1 MPGTSAPVF
10 TKMGLSPWRHVRF
23 YKGHSQTSGLEREI
37 KREMKRETERK
48 TERET
53 EREVVIWS
61 TWLSRGE
68 DNCNIVTKR
77 LR

>member
-10 TKMGLSPWRHVRF
+10 TKMGLSPWRRVRF
-23 YKGHSQTSGLEREI
+23 CTGHSQTSGLERDI

-53 EREVVIWS
+53 EREVVISS

-68 DNCNIVTKR
+68 VEKIIVT
-77 LR
+77 L